1 MYFLAALRAHA
12 PWHLGLH
19 RFQANGQMDYA
30 DENKPYAVQ
39 LQEDAGRIYPGAAGI
54 NRAMT
59 TTMESAPSKILS

>member
-30 DENKPYAVQ
+30 DENKSYAV
-39 LQEDAGRIYPGAAGI
+39 
-54 NRAMT
+54 
-59 TTMESAPSKILS
+59 